1 MREHTTIVL
10 DVISQLRGREKLLDL
25 GIRAARGS
33 VSMAPLAL
41 HSLSPELTKVETEAI
56 LRHAL
61 GEEVTDE
68 MVEQITPRPSRK
80 QVAIVTGASSGIG
93 LGITRALLE
102 HGYRVVANSR
112 TISKSK
118 DLNPSADLV
127 LVDGDIGKKETAIK
141 VVDVAVRHFDRID
154 LLVNNAGI
162 YLPKPFMEYT
172 PEDFETMIGTNI
184 AGYFFVTQQV
194 VAQMRNQKSGHI
206 VSISTVLVDQPLAGA
221 PISLPVITKSTIP
234 AFSRALAMEYVAD
247 GIRVNTISPGVVDTP
262 MHAND
267 DHEFL
272 KKLHPIPRLVQIS
285 EIVDALFYLESA
297 PMVNGENIRIDGG
310 AHAGAK
316 W

>member
-1 MREHTTIVL
+1 
-10 DVISQLRGREKLLDL
+10 
-25 GIRAARGS
+25 
-33 VSMAPLAL
+33 LAL
-41 HSLSPELTKVETEAI
+41 PGEI
-56 LRHAL
+56 LA
-61 GEEVTDE
+61 VTCVGKKAMNE
-68 MVEQITPRPSRK
+68 NTSKK

-112 TISKSK
+112 TISQSKELKS
-118 DLNPSADLV
+118 STDLV
-127 LVDGDIGKKETAIK
+127 LVDGDIGKKATAIK
-141 VVDVAVRHFDRID
+141 VVDAAVKRFGRID
-154 LLVNNAGI
+154 LLFNNAGI
-162 YLPKPFMEYT
+162 YIPKPFTEYT
-172 PEDFETMIGTNI
+172 PEDFETMISTNV
-184 AGYFFVTQQV
+184 AGYFFVTQQA
-194 VAQMRNQKSGHI
+194 VAQMRKQKSGHI
-206 VSISTVLVDQPLAGA
+206 VSISTVLTDQPLAGA

-267 DHEFL
+267 DHKFL

-285 EIVDALFYLESA
+285 EIVDALFYLQSA
-297 PMVNGENIRIDGG
+297 PMVNGENIRVDGG

>member
-1 MREHTTIVL
+1 
-10 DVISQLRGREKLLDL
+10 
-25 GIRAARGS
+25 
-33 VSMAPLAL
+33 
-41 HSLSPELTKVETEAI
+41 
-56 LRHAL
+56 
-61 GEEVTDE
+61 
-68 MVEQITPRPSRK
+68 
-80 QVAIVTGASSGIG
+80 
-93 LGITRALLE
+93 
-102 HGYRVVANSR
+102 
-112 TISKSK
+112 
-118 DLNPSADLV
+118 
-127 LVDGDIGKKETAIK
+127 VDGDIGKKETARK
-141 VVDVAVRHFDRID
+141 VVEAAVKHFDRID

-162 YLPKPFMEYT
+162 YIPKPFTEYT
-172 PEDFETMIGTNI
+172 PEDFETMIGTNV

-194 VAQMRNQKSGHI
+194 VMQMRKQKSGHI
-206 VSISTVLVDQPLAGA
+206 VSISTVLTDQPLAGA

>member
-1 MREHTTIVL
+1 MNANTNK
-10 DVISQLRGREKLLDL
+10 G
-25 GIRAARGS
+25 
-33 VSMAPLAL
+33 
-41 HSLSPELTKVETEAI
+41 
-56 LRHAL
+56 
-61 GEEVTDE
+61 
-68 MVEQITPRPSRK
+68 

-112 TISKSK
+112 TISQSKELKSSTG
-118 DLNPSADLV
+118 LI

-141 VVDVAVRHFDRID
+141 VVDAAVKHFGRID
-154 LLVNNAGI
+154 LLFNNAGI
-162 YLPKPFMEYT
+162 YIPKPFLEYT
-172 PEDFETMIGTNI
+172 PEDFETMISTNV
-184 AGYFFVTQQV
+184 AGYFFVTQQA
-194 VAQMRNQKSGHI
+194 VAQMRKQKSGHI
-206 VSISTVLVDQPLAGA
+206 VSISTVLTDQPLAGA
-221 PISLPVITKSTIP
+221 HISLPVITKSTIP

-247 GIRVNTISPGVVDTP
+247 GIRVNTISVGVVDTP

-267 DHEFL
+267 DHELL

-285 EIVDALFYLESA
+285 EIVDALFYLQSA